1 MHGISQFY
9 DKFFGKSPF
18 KNVEKPNKPKISDAE
33 RTGISDKEHHAI
45 SSNTDA
51 NSVMIVVDKEGN
63 RVEPKNKKSLVN
75 MNSPVNQGG
84 YEGAADTMGQ
94 ATYIPTAH
102 MYTDMFNKIG
112 KAAMDIES
120 NIKNKDKSDKMKKWL
135 ADPENAGK
143 GVDSDEYK
151 SYYTQI
157 YGKPPQDNTKYK
169 KNNDGTYSKII

>member
-9 DKFFGKSPF
+9 DTFFDKSPF
-18 KNVEKPNKPKISDAE
+18 KNVEKPAKPKISDAE

-51 NSVMIVVDKEGN
+51 NSVMIIVDKKGN
-63 RVEPKNKKSLVN
+63 KVEPNKKPPTK
-75 MNSPVNQGG
+75 MSPLEAGG
-84 YEGAADTMGQ
+84 YEGGGDVAG

-112 KAAMDIES
+112 QAAMDIES
-120 NIKNKDKSDKMKKWL
+120 NIKGKEKSDDMKKWL
-135 ADPENAGK
+135 AENPTK
-143 GVDSDEYK
+143 SSDSEEYK
-151 SYYTQI
+151 NYYTKI
-157 YGKPPQDNTKYK
+157 YGKPPEDNTKYK

>member
-9 DKFFGKSPF
+9 DTFFDKSPF
-18 KNVEKPNKPKISDAE
+18 KNVEKPAKPKISDAE

-51 NSVMIVVDKEGN
+51 NSVMIIVDKKGN
-63 RVEPKNKKSLVN
+63 KVEPNKKPPTK
-75 MNSPVNQGG
+75 MSPLEAGG
-84 YEGAADTMGQ
+84 YEGGGDVAG

-112 KAAMDIES
+112 QAAMDIES
-120 NIKNKDKSDKMKKWL
+120 NIKGKEKSDEMNKWL
-135 ADPENAGK
+135 ANNSDFGPETP
-143 GVDSDEYK
+143 EYK
-151 SYYTQI
+151 NKYTQI
-157 YGKPPQDNTKYK
+157 YGKPPEDNTKYK